1 MNPYK
6 PYYSRSTADRARR
19 TREMARAKDC
29 YIVRKGRQY
38 LISIVHPGAASAQW
52 SIYYYDAWQSKD
64 RRSAEMV
71 AQKVGGEAVRFD
83 PILGVFIE

>member
-19 TREMARAKDC
+19 DLARAREKDRW
-29 YIVRKGRQY
+29 IVRKGNMY

-52 SIYYYDAWQSKD
+52 SIYYYDAWQAKD

-71 AQKVGGEAVRFD
+71 AQRVGGEAVRFN